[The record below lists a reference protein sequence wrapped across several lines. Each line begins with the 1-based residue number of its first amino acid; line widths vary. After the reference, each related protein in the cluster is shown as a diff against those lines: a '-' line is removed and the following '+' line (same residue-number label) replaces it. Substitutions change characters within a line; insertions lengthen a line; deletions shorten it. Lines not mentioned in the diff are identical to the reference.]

1 MSSPPRDAGDA
12 SRSDD
17 DGRTPHDEP
26 AADAAPSTLRQL
38 VDVEL
43 TMLGILSQLASQLA
57 SGRWSHLT
65 SGMRSADPLA
75 VLILWRQQRAAAAS
89 RASDAEYFTAGS
101 EKQAA
106 EPLLSLHEIQV
117 LQRASAHAFA
127 VYGVFASA
135 FSTHGAGLKDWL
147 RGGYAS
153 THATLRRN
161 SQPRLSSVGSDTDVT
176 DVDALAAAAAAG
188 IPAQDILSA
197 CWSPGPFQPC
207 VFVAIDRSQGWV
219 VLAVRG
225 TLSGHDT
232 LTDACAEPVPFLSG
246 HAHAGMAAAA
256 WQVVRL
262 HLPAAAAA
270 LAANPGTELM
280 VVGHSMGGGV
290 AALVAELCASD
301 DADVVAAA
309 ARGAAT
315 GAPDDPAA
323 AAAACAAVRAARGV
337 AIACPCVASLPL
349 AAAMQPRVLSLIAGK
364 DIVPRLSVAAVQ
376 RLSQRLAS
384 AWRPVRKTER
394 AAAVVEG
401 EEEPSDPSLWRRGAV
416 ELRNLRAPELLCP
429 AGRCIHLRR
438 LSSRRPQAQQRSPAA
453 FTDIRLSVRMLT
465 DHVPSVYAHA
475 LERLMEA
482 ALLAERGV
490 GDETAEEQG
499 TGANSSTLGA
509 GLADAATLAMLL

>member
-1 MSSPPRDAGDA
+1 MRPPLDAGEA

-17 DGRTPHDEP
+17 DDERTTQAEP
-26 AADAAPSTLRQL
+26 ASDAAPSTLRQL

-43 TMLGILSQLASQLA
+43 TMLGILSQLAAQYA
-57 SGRWSHLT
+57 SGRWSHIT
-65 SGMRSADPLA
+65 SGLRHADPLS
-75 VLILWRQQRAAAAS
+75 VLLLWRQQRSAAAS
-89 RASDAEYFTAGS
+89 RASDAEYFTAGA

-106 EPLLSLHEIQV
+106 EPSLLSLRDIQE

-135 FSTHGAGLKDWL
+135 FSTHGAGLQDWL

-153 THATLRRN
+153 THATLRRS
-161 SQPRLSSVGSDTDVT
+161 SQPQLSAGSDADVT

-207 VFVAIDRSQGWV
+207 VYVGLDRAQGWV

-270 LAANPGTELM
+270 LAAHPGTELM

-301 DADVVAAA
+301 DADVVSAA

-323 AAAACAAVRAARGV
+323 AAAACAAVRAARAV

-349 AAAMQPRVLSLIAGK
+349 AAAMQPRVASLIAGK

-376 RLSQRLAS
+376 RLSLRLAS

-401 EEEPSDPSLWRRGAV
+401 EEEPCDPSLWRRGAV

-482 ALLAERGV
+482 ALLAERGEE
-490 GDETAEEQG
+490 ETAED
-499 TGANSSTLGA
+499 TGAGKSPLGA